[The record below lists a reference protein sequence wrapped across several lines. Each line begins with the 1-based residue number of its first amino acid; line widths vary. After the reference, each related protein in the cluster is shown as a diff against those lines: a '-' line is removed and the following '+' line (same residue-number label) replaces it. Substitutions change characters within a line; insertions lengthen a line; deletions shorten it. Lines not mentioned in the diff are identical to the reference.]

1 MNGKHPERFNDMS
14 IEEYAMR
21 RERKL
26 AQTAAERAAEEYDKK
41 AKGEEGKTEPQKTE
55 TNTDRLRNILNS

>member
-14 IEEYAMR
+14 I
-21 RERKL
+21 
-26 AQTAAERAAEEYDKK
+26 EEYDKK

>member
-26 AQTAAERAAEEYDKK
+26 AQTAAERAAELTGGAGGFVED
-41 AKGEEGKTEPQKTE
+41 GG
-55 TNTDRLRNILNS
+55 